1 MVQIGDFSLQ
11 LVEAKSEVPFVEHTG
26 PAPENLVYAEVEPD
40 VEYFIK
46 IISHREGWVRVD
58 LYVDG
63 SYLGYASYI
72 GKEQYDYDRCM
83 QGHRQVGNGEATITA
98 LRFKKASTK
107 SADLAAPTQSSQNM
121 WTGKVEAKFYQLGKQ
136 IVDRPMEDDASC
148 FLDESHASNMGQ
160 KGVATTKGEFV
171 GFKRKV
177 DERAISYEGGTWLAS
192 ITLNYCTAAG
202 LIARKILTPPPAASA
217 QMRGTA
223 EGKKTTKKIK
233 TEHIGSKSVESTLKL
248 MEQLKSVKE
257 QIASLEA
264 GTDDD
269 LGEDLKEEL
278 LKKLKGTKVEIAK
291 MMVAGSDKHAIKVDE
306 SDCDSE

>member
-1 MVQIGDFSLQ
+1 LQ
-11 LVEAKSEVPFVEHTG
+11 LVEAKSKVPFVEHTG

-46 IISHREGWVRVD
+46 IISHREGLVKVN

-63 SYLGYASYI
+63 SYLGYASYV
-72 GKEQYDYDRCM
+72 GKESYDYDLCM
-83 QGHRQVGNGEATITA
+83 KGHWKVVNGEEQMTA

-107 SADLAAPTQSSQNM
+107 SADLAAPTPSSQNM
-121 WTGKVEAKFYQLGKQ
+121 WTGKVEAKFYQLGKE
-136 IVDRPMEDDASC
+136 IDDIPMEDYSSC

-171 GFKRKV
+171 GHKKKV
-177 DERAISYEGGTWLAS
+177 SEREIIYEEGPWLAS

-217 QMRGTA
+217 QMRETA

-248 MEQLKSVKE
+248 MEQLKSVDK
-257 QIASLEA
+257 QIEKLKA

-291 MMVAGSDKHAIKVDE
+291 MMVAGSDKHPIKIDE
-306 SDCDSE
+306 SDCDGE